1 MEEEPQIQ
9 LSSSQVI
16 NNEEEEVDGD
26 DEEFYEKI
34 EAPKFVDF
42 TRPDRPRPDD
52 RYWFCLRVGCDQKH
66 EEEMDPEA
74 ISRNFFLR
82 VMAARSPNVR
92 FQKALNRKASGM
104 NKQCPLSAPAKPS
117 KSRVVPRLAVI
128 SSISYKKIDAKE
140 KVKPLSKLTSTPKA
154 KAKQVAAK
162 YLTTPRNKKCLPN
175 QNSFRS
181 VQNSKPSSIAV
192 PKNRI
197 VAKALVFHSPKKA
210 ITIKT
215 SSELCTPLTKICE
228 GMKRLEITSQRKRM
242 LGYVNKS
249 SKDIRRNPNKPLP
262 ADPSR
267 RKLRAC
273 KDKSKAKE
281 LLKPPN
287 YKDRDTKSS
296 RSVKRKSKGNL
307 DKPCNSMP
315 KEAVENDLSSDME
328 LDMKSR
334 EGSVLGTSRITEG
347 NVYEERLVTEKTS
360 GSFESSNSSQEEA
373 IPCLEVEASTENSDK
388 ALSDASG
395 SKMNSLSN
403 SEEGCL
409 EENDCSEGIDQE
421 KKTKSQSLGVG
432 HEVEDMDSDDKENAL
447 GTDGNR
453 DVDPNKNRSAREVLS
468 KQETN
473 KITKKVARAL
483 DKNLKEG
490 LVVVATGGAQ
500 GVKYKKP
507 KPTNP
512 KPFRLRTDERGI
524 LKETKLEGRIQSL
537 GPQKETKTVSI
548 LPGGILQKRPGNAD
562 NQKNRTSGLATPK
575 GQVQQ
580 KTATIITPKKG
591 SNSIQQKP
599 ISIPS
604 RFMCQK
610 SENCLRKPK
619 SSSLQGQ
626 HIRPKGVASMK
637 QLNVIKETSSKA
649 SRSEEDVGEPSQSD
663 TRVAKKAAISA
674 ASRSLSRGKRWP
686 ATIPKEPNFQCVHV
700 PKSCARK
707 AA

>member
-16 NNEEEEVDGD
+16 NNEEEEVGGD
-26 DEEFYEKI
+26 DAEFYEKI

-74 ISRNFFLR
+74 ISKNFFLR

-104 NKQCPLSAPAKPS
+104 NEQCPLSAPAKPS
-117 KSRVVPRLAVI
+117 KSRVSRLAVI
-128 SSISYKKIDAKE
+128 SSISHKKIDAKE

-181 VQNSKPSSIAV
+181 VQNPKPSSIAV

-215 SSELCTPLTKICE
+215 SSELRTPLTKICE

-262 ADPSR
+262 VDPSR
-267 RKLRAC
+267 SKLSTC

-287 YKDRDTKSS
+287 CKDRDTKSS
-296 RSVKRKSKGNL
+296 RRVKRKSKGNL

-315 KEAVENDLSSDME
+315 KEAVKNDLSDME

-334 EGSVLGTSRITEG
+334 EGSVLGSSRITEG

-360 GSFESSNSSQEEA
+360 GSFESSNSTQEEA

-409 EENDCSEGIDQE
+409 EENDFSEGIVQE

-453 DVDPNKNRSAREVLS
+453 DVDSNKNQSAREVLG

-490 LVVVATGGAQ
+490 LAVTATGGAQ

-507 KPTNP
+507 KTTNP

-524 LKETKLEGRIQSL
+524 LKETKLERRIQSL
-537 GPQKETKTVSI
+537 VPQKETETVSI
-548 LPGGILQKRPGNAD
+548 LPGGILQKRPGNDD
-562 NQKNRTSGLATPK
+562 NQKSRKSGLTTLE
-575 GQVQQ
+575 GQVRQ
-580 KTATIITPKKG
+580 KTATIITLKKH

-599 ISIPS
+599 KSIPS

-610 SENCLRKPK
+610 SEYSLRKPK

-626 HIRPKGVASMK
+626 NIRPKRVASTK
-637 QLNVIKETSSKA
+637 QLNVIKETSSTA

-663 TRVAKKAAISA
+663 SRVANKAVIS
-674 ASRSLSRGKRWP
+674 GKRRP

-707 AA
+707 VA

>member
-1 MEEEPQIQ
+1 M
-9 LSSSQVI
+9 
-16 NNEEEEVDGD
+16 NE
-26 DEEFYEKI
+26 
-34 EAPKFVDF
+34 
-42 TRPDRPRPDD
+42 
-52 RYWFCLRVGCDQKH
+52 
-66 EEEMDPEA
+66 
-74 ISRNFFLR
+74 
-82 VMAARSPNVR
+82 
-92 FQKALNRKASGM
+92 
-104 NKQCPLSAPAKPS
+104 QCPLSAPAKPS
-117 KSRVVPRLAVI
+117 KSRVSRLAVI

-175 QNSFRS
+175 QDSFRS

-215 SSELCTPLTKICE
+215 SSELRTPLTKICE
-228 GMKRLEITSQRKRM
+228 GMKRLEITSQRKRV
-242 LGYVNKS
+242 LGYVNKP

-262 ADPSR
+262 ADPLR
-267 RKLRAC
+267 RKLSAC

-287 YKDRDTKSS
+287 CKDRDTKSS
-296 RSVKRKSKGNL
+296 RCVKRKSKGNL
-307 DKPCNSMP
+307 DKPCNYMP

-347 NVYEERLVTEKTS
+347 NVYEDRLVTEKTP
-360 GSFESSNSSQEEA
+360 GSFESSNSTQEEA
-373 IPCLEVEASTENSDK
+373 IPCLELEASTENSDK

-395 SKMNSLSN
+395 SKINSLSN

-421 KKTKSQSLGVG
+421 KKTKCQSLGVG

-453 DVDPNKNRSAREVLS
+453 DVDPNKNRSAREVLG

-524 LKETKLEGRIQSL
+524 LKETKLERRIQAL
-537 GPQKETKTVSI
+537 GPQKETETVSI
-548 LPGGILQKRPGNAD
+548 LPGGILQKRPGNDD
-562 NQKNRTSGLATPK
+562 NQVEMRNFLNKGLKHSPSYDLQKSRTSGLTTSK

-580 KTATIITPKKG
+580 KTATTITPKKR

-599 ISIPS
+599 KSIPS

-610 SENCLRKPK
+610 SENSLGKPK
-619 SSSLQGQ
+619 SSSLQGQQ

-637 QLNVIKETSSKA
+637 QLNVIKETSSTA

-663 TRVAKKAAISA
+663 TRW
-674 ASRSLSRGKRWP
+674 KRQP

-707 AA
+707 VA